1 MFLICSEIIAPN
13 VLGIRRFA
21 NPNKGFAK
29 QRPGFA
35 KCGCSEPWERSD
47 LGERNPGG
55 GALSPPERIP
65 FVRRCKNLL
74 MQLFYSVDK
83 YKSLFQI

>member
-1 MFLICSEIIAPN
+1 MVFCKAYFTICTISKLCGMSPN

-35 KCGCSEPWERSD
+35 KCRWSEPWERSD
-47 LGERNPGG
+47 LGERNPEPPNGG
-55 GALSPPERIP
+55 VAYT
-65 FVRRCKNLL
+65 VC
-74 MQLFYSVDK
+74 
-83 YKSLFQI
+83 

>member
-1 MFLICSEIIAPN
+1 MIHYQNIIVLSTIINTYIKNMSPN

-47 LGERNPGG
+47 LGERNPEPPNRRRSVYRL
-55 GALSPPERIP
+55 LSAG
-65 FVRRCKNLL
+65 FLL
-74 MQLFYSVDK
+74 FCC
-83 YKSLFQI
+83 FI